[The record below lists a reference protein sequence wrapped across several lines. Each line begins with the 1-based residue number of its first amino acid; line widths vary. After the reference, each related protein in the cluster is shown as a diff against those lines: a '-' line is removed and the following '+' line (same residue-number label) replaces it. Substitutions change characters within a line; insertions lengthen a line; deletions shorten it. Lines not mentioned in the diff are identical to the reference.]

1 MSGRFRILEQLL
13 LPWSPRHTISVK
25 RAMEMLDVSKDTV
38 IRMIEAGELKGYKV
52 REAKT
57 SPYRVNYDSV
67 VEYIEKLHERN
78 GLEKRF

>member
-13 LPWSPRHTISVK
+13 LPWSPRHTISV
-25 RAMEMLDVSKDTV
+25 RRTAQMLDVSVATV
-38 IRMIEAGELKGYKV
+38 TRMIEAGELKGYKV
-52 REAKT
+52 REAT

-67 VEYIEKLHERN
+67 VQYIEKLHERN